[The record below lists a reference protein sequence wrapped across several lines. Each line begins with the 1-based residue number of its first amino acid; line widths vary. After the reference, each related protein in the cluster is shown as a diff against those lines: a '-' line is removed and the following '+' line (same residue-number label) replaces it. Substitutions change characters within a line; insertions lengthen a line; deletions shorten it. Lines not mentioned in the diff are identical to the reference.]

1 MVIAIMSGVKEE
13 DCNVDLNKEAEFVSN
28 SSVSESSSDTAAL
41 RSASAQK
48 RITGPTRR
56 STKGGWTEEEDNLLT
71 TVVKNFNGRNWKK
84 IAEYLHGRT
93 DIQCLHRWQKVLNPE
108 LVKGPWTKEED
119 DCIVESVKKY
129 GCKRWSMIAKAL
141 PGRIGK
147 QCRERW
153 HNHLDP
159 AIKKDAWTKEEE
171 AILTYYHQ
179 LYGNKWAEIAR
190 FLPGRNDNAIKNHW
204 NCSIKKKSETK
215 LVARSTLDKHGAIV
229 PDSQNCE
236 TNSKSMKGTAVKQNH
251 GEIVSLHQKDGSE
264 YTVGTCLTDLVLGNA
279 YGGENCLEPKSVI
292 PSGGGLNL
300 PNGFQFDGKDATG
313 TAVIGEPCTDNDN
326 HANMCE
332 PLSIPLGL
340 PGSVKKNC
348 NPCNP
353 PEAVVSLTSKQRLES
368 PKRPWTYDLS
378 VTDLRFSSETGDSLS
393 SLSAFR
399 FGDDDTQVGKKSKLN
414 STPLQSEHIKHSW
427 FCYEPIHLKDLLV
440 ASKNDCFPSTDNHT
454 RYSSSPS
461 CGFTTPKVAQSVSIN
476 SRSPESILRSSAM
489 SFRNTPSIIRKRTSR
504 KSSNNFSDCSTP
516 AQTVPCTQN
525 GEDINSSKAFPNAKQ
540 GFVASLCKPEA
551 PVSVKT
557 LGRCLEYAFDMEWD
571 PSRVK
576 CGTSV
581 SSTATPDVNFS
592 ANRVLIP

>member
-1 MVIAIMSGVKEE
+1 
-13 DCNVDLNKEAEFVSN
+13 
-28 SSVSESSSDTAAL
+28 
-41 RSASAQK
+41 
-48 RITGPTRR
+48 
-56 STKGGWTEEEDNLLT
+56 
-71 TVVKNFNGRNWKK
+71 
-84 IAEYLHGRT
+84 
-93 DIQCLHRWQKVLNPE
+93 
-108 LVKGPWTKEED
+108 
-119 DCIVESVKKY
+119 
-129 GCKRWSMIAKAL
+129 
-141 PGRIGK
+141 
-147 QCRERW
+147 
-153 HNHLDP
+153 
-159 AIKKDAWTKEEE
+159 
-171 AILTYYHQ
+171 
-179 LYGNKWAEIAR
+179 
-190 FLPGRNDNAIKNHW
+190 
-204 NCSIKKKSETK
+204 
-215 LVARSTLDKHGAIV
+215 
-229 PDSQNCE
+229 
-236 TNSKSMKGTAVKQNH
+236 MKGTAVKQNH

-292 PSGGGLNL
+292 PSGGTMTIMQICVNL
-300 PNGFQFDGKDATG
+300 CLFLWVFL
-313 TAVIGEPCTDNDN
+313 V
-326 HANMCE
+326 
-332 PLSIPLGL
+332 LL
-340 PGSVKKNC
+340 KKNC

-378 VTDLRFSSETGDSLS
+378 VTDLRFSSQTGDSLS

-427 FCYEPIHLKDLLV
+427 FCYEPIHSKDLLV

-540 GFVASLCKPEA
+540 GFVSSLCKPEA

-557 LGRCLEYAFDMEWD
+557 LEDAWNMR
-571 PSRVK
+571 
-576 CGTSV
+576 
-581 SSTATPDVNFS
+581 
-592 ANRVLIP
+592 LIWNGIHPELNVAPQFLRLQLQMLI